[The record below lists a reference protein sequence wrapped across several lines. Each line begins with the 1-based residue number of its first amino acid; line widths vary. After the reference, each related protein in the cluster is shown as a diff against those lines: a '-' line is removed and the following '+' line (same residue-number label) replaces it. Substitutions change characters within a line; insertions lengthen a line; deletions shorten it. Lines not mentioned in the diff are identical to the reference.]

1 MSLLLLVSLLLCA
14 AQVHS
19 LNVRVAAVYSP
30 APGEIPGKLGPNQ
43 FTAGSVLTLQCL
55 VEGHSGIVGYRWS
68 LSGNRSTPS
77 CSRCNIDT
85 SSTTAKLHLGI
96 FSLYS
101 YYAGVYTCT
110 VNENG
115 SPGSS
120 SSSNFPVS
128 VVGAGIYAISSTLEI
143 SSGPI
148 GNNGVIVGS
157 SSGTLWLDC
166 VSNSSISGVG
176 TVTTPHGVTLTP
188 GQSYDVWSVTSPF
201 SRPGVLRLWT
211 LSLSQLTASD
221 QGIYT
226 CTIPDSNGFSISL
239 HVGLYDYGRSGK

>member
-14 AQVHS
+14 AEVHS

-43 FTAGSVLTLQCL
+43 FTAGSVLALQCL
-55 VEGHSGIVGYRWS
+55 VEGHSGIVSYRWS
-68 LSGNRSTPS
+68 LSGSPSTPG
-77 CSRCNIDT
+77 CSRCDIDT

-120 SSSNFPVS
+120 SSSSFPVS
-128 VVGAGIYAISSTLEI
+128 VVGELNGRDLTIAELSDLSRCWYICHIIHLTDIIRSHSQQW
-143 SSGPI
+143 SDSG
-148 GNNGVIVGS
+148 
-157 SSGTLWLDC
+157 
-166 VSNSSISGVG
+166 
-176 TVTTPHGVTLTP
+176 
-188 GQSYDVWSVTSPF
+188 
-201 SRPGVLRLWT
+201 
-211 LSLSQLTASD
+211 
-221 QGIYT
+221 
-226 CTIPDSNGFSISL
+226 
-239 HVGLYDYGRSGK
+239 